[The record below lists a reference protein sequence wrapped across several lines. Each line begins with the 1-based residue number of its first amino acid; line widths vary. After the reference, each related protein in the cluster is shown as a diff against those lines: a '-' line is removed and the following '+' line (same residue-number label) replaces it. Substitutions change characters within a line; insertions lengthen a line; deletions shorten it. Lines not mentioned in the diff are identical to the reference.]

1 MDINLVSSPPMAHA
15 KADVGQTLGSIT
27 AKDVELKRNEQAQT
41 QTQANTITP
50 SPDSEGVNQEPDA
63 EKLNEVATELTDM
76 MSMMR
81 KGLAFKV
88 DDQSGRPIVTVLDRD
103 TGDIIR
109 QMPTEEALALAEKL
123 SEVTGL
129 LMKTEA

>member
-1 MDINLVSSPPMAHA
+1 MDINIASSSSMVHNKVDLTQAPL
-15 KADVGQTLGSIT
+15 KTST
-27 AKDVELKRNEQAQT
+27 SDVELKRDAEVSTIDKTVEQSSIGNEQD
-41 QTQANTITP
+41 P
-50 SPDSEGVNQEPDA
+50 S
-63 EKLNEVATELTDM
+63 KLNQLATDLSDM

-88 DDQSGRPIVTVLDRD
+88 DETSGQAVVTVLDRD
-103 TGDIIR
+103 TGDVIR
-109 QMPTEEALALAEKL
+109 QMPSEEALALAEKL

>member
-1 MDINLVSSPPMAHA
+1 MDIHIANSSALVQNS
-15 KADVGQTLGSIT
+15 
-27 AKDVELKRNEQAQT
+27 VELAQLPPKTSVSDVVLKRDSGVSAIEEAMEQDATNNEQNLDKLT
-41 QTQANTITP
+41 QVA
-50 SPDSEGVNQEPDA
+50 A
-63 EKLNEVATELTDM
+63 ELSDM

-88 DDQSGRPIVTVLDRD
+88 DEKSGQAVVTVLDKD

-109 QMPTEEALALAEKL
+109 QMPSEEALALAEKL

>member
-1 MDINLVSSPPMAHA
+1 MDIHIANSSALVQNRVELAQLPP
-15 KADVGQTLGSIT
+15 KTSVAD
-27 AKDVELKRNEQAQT
+27 AELKRDANVSEIGQPMEADAADNEQNPGKLT
-41 QTQANTITP
+41 QVA
-50 SPDSEGVNQEPDA
+50 A
-63 EKLNEVATELTDM
+63 ELSDM

-88 DDQSGRPIVTVLDRD
+88 DENSGQAVVTVLDRD

-109 QMPTEEALALAEKL
+109 QMPSEEALKLAEKL

>member
-1 MDINLVSSPPMAHA
+1 MDINIASTSAPLQSRVDLAQVPLKAPT
-15 KADVGQTLGSIT
+15 ADVEVKRDAAVSV
-27 AKDVELKRNEQAQT
+27 VEQSTEQSVTENEQDPGKLT
-41 QTQANTITP
+41 Q
-50 SPDSEGVNQEPDA
+50 
-63 EKLNEVATELTDM
+63 VATELSDM

-88 DDQSGRPIVTVLDRD
+88 DENSGQAVVTVLDRD
-103 TGDIIR
+103 TGDVIR
-109 QMPTEEALALAEKL
+109 QMPSEEALKLAEKL

>member
-1 MDINLVSSPPMAHA
+1 MDISIASSSTMVQN
-15 KADVGQTLGSIT
+15 KGDM
-27 AKDVELKRNEQAQT
+27 AQT
-41 QTQANTITP
+41 PLKASVNSVEKKEGSVVSGIDQTIEQKQAEN
-50 SPDSEGVNQEPDA
+50 DQEPS
-63 EKLNEVATELTDM
+63 KLVQVATELSDM

-88 DDQSGRPIVTVLDRD
+88 DESSGQAVVTVLDRD

-109 QMPTEEALALAEKL
+109 QMPSEEALALAEKL

>member
-1 MDINLVSSPPMAHA
+1 MAMDINIASSPSMVHNKVELAQVPL
-15 KADVGQTLGSIT
+15 KAS
-27 AKDVELKRNEQAQT
+27 ASDVELKRDTAVPAIEQTVEQDATENEQNPSKLT
-41 QTQANTITP
+41 Q
-50 SPDSEGVNQEPDA
+50 
-63 EKLNEVATELTDM
+63 VATELSDM

-88 DDQSGRPIVTVLDRD
+88 DENSGQAVVTVLDKD
-103 TGDIIR
+103 TGDVIR
-109 QMPTEEALALAEKL
+109 QMPSEEALALAEKL

>member
-1 MDINLVSSPPMAHA
+1 MDINIASSPSMLHSKVDLAQTPL
-15 KADVGQTLGSIT
+15 KASAPD
-27 AKDVELKRNEQAQT
+27 AELKRNTAIEQAVEQDVT
-41 QTQANTITP
+41 KNEQNP
-50 SPDSEGVNQEPDA
+50 SQLA
-63 EKLNEVATELTDM
+63 QVATELSDM

-88 DDQSGRPIVTVLDRD
+88 DENSGQAVVTVLDRD
-103 TGDIIR
+103 TGDVIR
-109 QMPTEEALALAEKL
+109 QMPSEEALALAEKL

>member
-1 MDINLVSSPPMAHA
+1 MDIHIANSSALVQNSVELAQLPRKTS
-15 KADVGQTLGSIT
+15 VS
-27 AKDVELKRNEQAQT
+27 DVELKRDSGVSAIEEAMEQDAANNEQNPDKLT
-41 QTQANTITP
+41 Q
-50 SPDSEGVNQEPDA
+50 
-63 EKLNEVATELTDM
+63 VATELSDM

-88 DDQSGRPIVTVLDRD
+88 DENSGQAVVTVLDRD
-103 TGDIIR
+103 TGDVIR
-109 QMPTEEALALAEKL
+109 QMPSEEALKLAEKL

>member
-1 MDINLVSSPPMAHA
+1 MDINIANSATMVHNKVDLAQVPP
-15 KADVGQTLGSIT
+15 KAPASG
-27 AKDVELKRNEQAQT
+27 VELNGDAAVSAIEQTIEQDGVDNEFNPAKLT
-41 QTQANTITP
+41 QI
-50 SPDSEGVNQEPDA
+50 
-63 EKLNEVATELTDM
+63 ATELSDM

-88 DDQSGRPIVTVLDRD
+88 DEKSGQAVVTVLDKD

-109 QMPTEEALALAEKL
+109 QMPSEEALALAEKL

>member
-1 MDINLVSSPPMAHA
+1 MAMDINIANSSALV
-15 KADVGQTLGSIT
+15 QNR
-27 AKDVELKRNEQAQT
+27 VELAQLPPKTSVSDVVLKRDSGVSAIEEAMEQDATNNEQNLDKLT
-41 QTQANTITP
+41 QVA
-50 SPDSEGVNQEPDA
+50 A
-63 EKLNEVATELTDM
+63 ELSDM

-88 DDQSGRPIVTVLDRD
+88 DENSGQAVVTVLDRD
-103 TGDIIR
+103 TGDVIR
-109 QMPTEEALALAEKL
+109 QMPSEEALKLAEKL

>member
-1 MDINLVSSPPMAHA
+1 MDINIANSATMVHNKVDLAQVPPKTPAS
-15 KADVGQTLGSIT
+15 G
-27 AKDVELKRNEQAQT
+27 VELNGDAAVSAIEQTIEQDGVDNEFNPAKLT
-41 QTQANTITP
+41 QI
-50 SPDSEGVNQEPDA
+50 
-63 EKLNEVATELTDM
+63 ATELSDM

-88 DDQSGRPIVTVLDRD
+88 DEKSGQAVVTVLDKD

-109 QMPTEEALALAEKL
+109 QMPSEEALALAEKL

>member
-1 MDINLVSSPPMAHA
+1 MDINIASSSSMVRNKVDLTQAPL
-15 KADVGQTLGSIT
+15 KASASDVQ
-27 AKDVELKRNEQAQT
+27 LKRDAEVSTIDQTVEQSVIGNEQD
-41 QTQANTITP
+41 P
-50 SPDSEGVNQEPDA
+50 S
-63 EKLNEVATELTDM
+63 KLNQVATNLSDM

-88 DDQSGRPIVTVLDRD
+88 DETSGQAVVTVLDRD
-103 TGDIIR
+103 TGDVIR
-109 QMPTEEALALAEKL
+109 QMPSEEALALAEKL

>member
-1 MDINLVSSPPMAHA
+1 MDINIASSPSMLHS
-15 KADVGQTLGSIT
+15 KVDL
-27 AKDVELKRNEQAQT
+27 AQT
-41 QTQANTITP
+41 PLKA
-50 SPDSEGVNQEPDA
+50 SDPDA
-63 EKLNEVATELTDM
+63 ELKLNTTIEQAVEQDVTKNEQNPSKLAQVATELSDM

-88 DDQSGRPIVTVLDRD
+88 DENSGQAVVTVLDRD
-103 TGDIIR
+103 TGDVIR
-109 QMPTEEALALAEKL
+109 QMPSEEALALAEKL

>member
-1 MDINLVSSPPMAHA
+1 MAMDINIASSSSMVHNKVELAQVPL
-15 KADVGQTLGSIT
+15 KAS
-27 AKDVELKRNEQAQT
+27 ASDVELKRDTAVSAIEQTVEQDATDNEQNPSKLT
-41 QTQANTITP
+41 Q
-50 SPDSEGVNQEPDA
+50 
-63 EKLNEVATELTDM
+63 VATELSDM

-88 DDQSGRPIVTVLDRD
+88 DENSGQAVVTVLDKD
-103 TGDIIR
+103 TGDVIR
-109 QMPTEEALALAEKL
+109 QMPSEEALALAEKL

>member
-1 MDINLVSSPPMAHA
+1 MDTNIASTSMQVPSRIDLAQVPL
-15 KADVGQTLGSIT
+15 KAPT
-27 AKDVELKRNEQAQT
+27 ADVELKRNAAVSAVEQSTEQRATEDEQ
-41 QTQANTITP
+41 NP
-50 SPDSEGVNQEPDA
+50 
-63 EKLNEVATELTDM
+63 EKLTQVATELSDM

-88 DDQSGRPIVTVLDRD
+88 DENSGQAVVTVLDKD
-103 TGDIIR
+103 TGDVIR
-109 QMPTEEALALAEKL
+109 QMPSEEALALAEKL

>member
-1 MDINLVSSPPMAHA
+1 MDINIASSSSMVHNKVDLTHA
-15 KADVGQTLGSIT
+15 PLKTST
-27 AKDVELKRNEQAQT
+27 SDVELKRDAEVSTIDKTVEQSSIGNEQD
-41 QTQANTITP
+41 P
-50 SPDSEGVNQEPDA
+50 S
-63 EKLNEVATELTDM
+63 KLNQLATDLSDM

-88 DDQSGRPIVTVLDRD
+88 DETSGQAVVTVLDRD
-103 TGDIIR
+103 TGDVIR
-109 QMPTEEALALAEKL
+109 QMPSEEALALAEKL

>member
-1 MDINLVSSPPMAHA
+1 MDINIASSSSMVRNKVDLTQAPLKASASDVQLKRDAEVSTI
-15 KADVGQTLGSIT
+15 DQTLEQSVIG
-27 AKDVELKRNEQAQT
+27 NEQD
-41 QTQANTITP
+41 P
-50 SPDSEGVNQEPDA
+50 S
-63 EKLNEVATELTDM
+63 KLNQLATDLSDM

-88 DDQSGRPIVTVLDRD
+88 DETSGQAVVTVLDRD
-103 TGDIIR
+103 TGDVIR

>member
-1 MDINLVSSPPMAHA
+1 MDINIASSPSMVHNKVELAQVPL
-15 KADVGQTLGSIT
+15 KAS
-27 AKDVELKRNEQAQT
+27 ASDVELKRDTAVPAIEQTVEQDATENEQNPSKLT
-41 QTQANTITP
+41 Q
-50 SPDSEGVNQEPDA
+50 
-63 EKLNEVATELTDM
+63 VATELSDM

-88 DDQSGRPIVTVLDRD
+88 DENSGQAVVTVLDKD
-103 TGDIIR
+103 TGDVIR
-109 QMPTEEALALAEKL
+109 QMPSEEALALAEKL

>member
-1 MDINLVSSPPMAHA
+1 MAMDINIASSPSMLHS
-15 KADVGQTLGSIT
+15 KVDL
-27 AKDVELKRNEQAQT
+27 AQT
-41 QTQANTITP
+41 PLKA
-50 SPDSEGVNQEPDA
+50 SDPDA
-63 EKLNEVATELTDM
+63 ELKLNTTIEQAVEQDVTKNEQNPSKLAQVATELSDM

-88 DDQSGRPIVTVLDRD
+88 DENSGQAVVTVLDRD
-103 TGDIIR
+103 TGDVIR
-109 QMPTEEALALAEKL
+109 QMPSEEALALAEKL

>member
-1 MDINLVSSPPMAHA
+1 MDINIASSSSMVHNKVDLTQAPLKTSA
-15 KADVGQTLGSIT
+15 S
-27 AKDVELKRNEQAQT
+27 DVELKRDAEVSTIAVEQSAISNEQD
-41 QTQANTITP
+41 P
-50 SPDSEGVNQEPDA
+50 S
-63 EKLNEVATELTDM
+63 KLNQVATDLSDM

-88 DDQSGRPIVTVLDRD
+88 DETSGQAVVTVLDRD
-103 TGDIIR
+103 TGDVIR
-109 QMPTEEALALAEKL
+109 QMPSEEALALAEKL

>member
-1 MDINLVSSPPMAHA
+1 MDINIASSSSMVRNKVDLTQAPL
-15 KADVGQTLGSIT
+15 KAS
-27 AKDVELKRNEQAQT
+27 ASDVELKRDTAVPAIEQTVEQDATENEQNPSKLT
-41 QTQANTITP
+41 Q
-50 SPDSEGVNQEPDA
+50 
-63 EKLNEVATELTDM
+63 VATELSDM

-88 DDQSGRPIVTVLDRD
+88 DENSGQAVVTVLDKD
-103 TGDIIR
+103 TGDVIR
-109 QMPTEEALALAEKL
+109 QMPSEEALALAEKL

>member
-1 MDINLVSSPPMAHA
+1 MDINIASSSSMVHNKVDLTQAPL
-15 KADVGQTLGSIT
+15 KAS
-27 AKDVELKRNEQAQT
+27 ASDVELKR
-41 QTQANTITP
+41 
-50 SPDSEGVNQEPDA
+50 DA
-63 EKLNEVATELTDM
+63 EVSTIDQTLEQSVIGNEKDPSKLNQLATDLSDM

-88 DDQSGRPIVTVLDRD
+88 DETSGQAVVTVLDRD
-103 TGDIIR
+103 TGDVIR
-109 QMPTEEALALAEKL
+109 QMPSEEALALAEKL

>member
-1 MDINLVSSPPMAHA
+1 MDIHIANSSALV
-15 KADVGQTLGSIT
+15 QNR
-27 AKDVELKRNEQAQT
+27 VELAQLPPKTSVSDVVLKRDSGVSAIEEAMEQDATNNEQNLDKLT
-41 QTQANTITP
+41 QVA
-50 SPDSEGVNQEPDA
+50 A
-63 EKLNEVATELTDM
+63 ELSDM

-88 DDQSGRPIVTVLDRD
+88 DENSGQAVVTVLDRD
-103 TGDIIR
+103 TGDVIR
-109 QMPTEEALALAEKL
+109 QMPSEEALKLAEKL

>member
-1 MDINLVSSPPMAHA
+1 MAMDINIASSSSMVHNKVDLTQAPLKTSA
-15 KADVGQTLGSIT
+15 S
-27 AKDVELKRNEQAQT
+27 DVELKRDAEVSTIDQTVEQSAISNEQD
-41 QTQANTITP
+41 P
-50 SPDSEGVNQEPDA
+50 SQLNQ
-63 EKLNEVATELTDM
+63 VATDLSDM

-88 DDQSGRPIVTVLDRD
+88 DETSGQAVVTVLDRD
-103 TGDIIR
+103 TGDVIR
-109 QMPTEEALALAEKL
+109 QMPSEEALALAEKL

>member
-1 MDINLVSSPPMAHA
+1 MDISIASTSALLQSRVDLAQVPL
-15 KADVGQTLGSIT
+15 KAPT
-27 AKDVELKRNEQAQT
+27 ADVELKRDAAVSAVEQSTEQSAAENEQNPRKLT
-41 QTQANTITP
+41 QVA
-50 SPDSEGVNQEPDA
+50 SE
-63 EKLNEVATELTDM
+63 LSDM

-88 DDQSGRPIVTVLDRD
+88 DENSGQAVVTVLDRD
-103 TGDIIR
+103 TGDVIR
-109 QMPTEEALALAEKL
+109 QMPSEEALKLAEKL

>member
-1 MDINLVSSPPMAHA
+1 MDIHIANSSALVQN
-15 KADVGQTLGSIT
+15 K
-27 AKDVELKRNEQAQT
+27 VELSQLSRKTSVSDVVLKRDSGVSAIEEAMEQDATNNEQNLDKLT
-41 QTQANTITP
+41 QVA
-50 SPDSEGVNQEPDA
+50 A
-63 EKLNEVATELTDM
+63 ELSDM

-88 DDQSGRPIVTVLDRD
+88 DENSGQAVVTVLDRD
-103 TGDIIR
+103 TGDVIR
-109 QMPTEEALALAEKL
+109 QMPSEEALKLAEKL

>member
-1 MDINLVSSPPMAHA
+1 MVMDINIASSPSMVHNKVELAQVPL
-15 KADVGQTLGSIT
+15 KAS
-27 AKDVELKRNEQAQT
+27 ASDVELKRDTAVSAIEQTVEQDATESEQNPSKLT
-41 QTQANTITP
+41 Q
-50 SPDSEGVNQEPDA
+50 
-63 EKLNEVATELTDM
+63 VATELSDM

-88 DDQSGRPIVTVLDRD
+88 DETSGQAVVTVLDRD
-103 TGDIIR
+103 TGDVIR
-109 QMPTEEALALAEKL
+109 QMPSEEALALAEKL

>member
-1 MDINLVSSPPMAHA
+1 MDINIASSPSMIHNKVELAQVPL
-15 KADVGQTLGSIT
+15 KAS
-27 AKDVELKRNEQAQT
+27 ASDVELKLDTAVSAIEQTVEQTVEQDAADNELNPSKLT
-41 QTQANTITP
+41 Q
-50 SPDSEGVNQEPDA
+50 
-63 EKLNEVATELTDM
+63 VATELSDM

-88 DDQSGRPIVTVLDRD
+88 DENSGQAVVTVLDRD
-103 TGDIIR
+103 TGDVIR
-109 QMPTEEALALAEKL
+109 QMPSEEALALAEKL

>member
-1 MDINLVSSPPMAHA
+1 MDINIASSSTMVHNKVELA
-15 KADVGQTLGSIT
+15 QTQLKGS
-27 AKDVELKRNEQAQT
+27 ADVELKRNAAVSAIEQTVVQDDIENE
-41 QTQANTITP
+41 QH
-50 SPDSEGVNQEPDA
+50 PDPA
-63 EKLNEVATELTDM
+63 KLSQVATELSDM

-88 DDQSGRPIVTVLDRD
+88 DEKSGQAVVTVLDKD
-103 TGDIIR
+103 TGDVIR
-109 QMPTEEALALAEKL
+109 QMPSEEALALAEKL

>member
-1 MDINLVSSPPMAHA
+1 MDIHIANSSALVQNRVELAQLPPTA
-15 KADVGQTLGSIT
+15 KALV
-27 AKDVELKRNEQAQT
+27 ADVELK
-41 QTQANTITP
+41 
-50 SPDSEGVNQEPDA
+50 PDSNVSEIEEAMEQDAADNELNPDKLVQVAA
-63 EKLNEVATELTDM
+63 ELSDM

-88 DDQSGRPIVTVLDRD
+88 DENSGQAVVTVLDRD
-103 TGDIIR
+103 TGDVIR
-109 QMPTEEALALAEKL
+109 QMPSEEALKLAEKL

>member
-1 MDINLVSSPPMAHA
+1 MDIHIANSSALVQNRVELAQLPP
-15 KADVGQTLGSIT
+15 KTSVAD
-27 AKDVELKRNEQAQT
+27 AELKRDSNVSAIEQPMEADATDNEQDSDKLT
-41 QTQANTITP
+41 QVA
-50 SPDSEGVNQEPDA
+50 A
-63 EKLNEVATELTDM
+63 ELSDM

-88 DDQSGRPIVTVLDRD
+88 DENSGLAVVTVLDRD
-103 TGDIIR
+103 TGDVIR
-109 QMPTEEALALAEKL
+109 QMPSEEALKLAEKL

>member
-1 MDINLVSSPPMAHA
+1 MDINIASSSSMVHNKVDLTQAQL
-15 KADVGQTLGSIT
+15 KTST
-27 AKDVELKRNEQAQT
+27 SDVELKRDAEVSTIDKTVEQSSIGNEQD
-41 QTQANTITP
+41 P
-50 SPDSEGVNQEPDA
+50 S
-63 EKLNEVATELTDM
+63 KLNQLATDLSDM

-88 DDQSGRPIVTVLDRD
+88 DETSGQAVVTVLDRD
-103 TGDIIR
+103 TGDVIR
-109 QMPTEEALALAEKL
+109 QMPSEEALALAEKL

>member
-1 MDINLVSSPPMAHA
+1 MDINIVSSAPVVHNT
-15 KADVGQTLGSIT
+15 KADLGNTSVSIS
-27 AKDVELKRNEQAQT
+27 ANDAELKRNLQAV
-41 QTQANTITP
+41 
-50 SPDSEGVNQEPDA
+50 SEPVA
-63 EKLNEVATELTDM
+63 EADNAADKTDPQKLTEVATELSEM

-88 DDQSGRPIVTVLDRD
+88 DDNSGQPIVTVLDRD
-103 TGDIIR
+103 TGDVIR
-109 QMPTEEALALAEKL
+109 QMPSEEALKLAEKL

>member
-1 MDINLVSSPPMAHA
+1 MDINIASSSTMVHHKVELA
-15 KADVGQTLGSIT
+15 QTQLKGS
-27 AKDVELKRNEQAQT
+27 ADVELKRNAAVSAIEQTVVQDDIENE
-41 QTQANTITP
+41 QH
-50 SPDSEGVNQEPDA
+50 PDPA
-63 EKLNEVATELTDM
+63 KLSQVATELSDM

-88 DDQSGRPIVTVLDRD
+88 DEKSGQAVVTVLDKD
-103 TGDIIR
+103 TGDVIR
-109 QMPTEEALALAEKL
+109 QMPSEEALALAEKL

>member
-1 MDINLVSSPPMAHA
+1 MDINIANSSALVQNRVEFAQLPP
-15 KADVGQTLGSIT
+15 KTSVS
-27 AKDVELKRNEQAQT
+27 DVELKHDSGISAIEQAMEQDAADNEQHPGKLT
-41 QTQANTITP
+41 QVA
-50 SPDSEGVNQEPDA
+50 A
-63 EKLNEVATELTDM
+63 ELSDM

-88 DDQSGRPIVTVLDRD
+88 DENSGQAVVTVLDRD
-103 TGDIIR
+103 TGDVIR
-109 QMPTEEALALAEKL
+109 QMPSEEALKLAEKL

>member
-1 MDINLVSSPPMAHA
+1 MDISVASSPTVMHNKVDLVNESLKPTM
-15 KADVGQTLGSIT
+15 VFT
-27 AKDVELKRNEQAQT
+27 ELKQ
-41 QTQANTITP
+41 NTIVLNSEQRTEKSTADES
-50 SPDSEGVNQEPDA
+50 SPN
-63 EKLNEVATELTDM
+63 KLDEVAAELSDM

-88 DDQSGRPIVTVLDRD
+88 DEHSGQAVVSVLDRD
-103 TGDIIR
+103 TGDVIR
-109 QMPTEEALALAEKL
+109 QMPSEEALALAEKL